1 MTLAR
6 LKLSKITDWRAVS
19 LAQGSFLKPQKHQ
32 GLMSLGKE
40 DFRNC
45 DVTIAVRFIPG
56 GESCICGP
64 AGGGSQ
70 AFLFG
75 GLGTQFILA
84 ALGCERR
91 GRRP

>member
-56 GESCICGP
+56 GESCICG
-64 AGGGSQ
+64 ARW
-70 AFLFG
+70 
-75 GLGTQFILA
+75 
-84 ALGCERR
+84 RR
-91 GRRP
+91 